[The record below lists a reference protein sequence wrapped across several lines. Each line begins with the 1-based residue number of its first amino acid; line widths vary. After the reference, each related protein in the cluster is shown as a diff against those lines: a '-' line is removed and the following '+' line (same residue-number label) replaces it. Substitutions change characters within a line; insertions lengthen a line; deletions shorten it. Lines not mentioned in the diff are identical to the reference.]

1 MLQMAILIVH
11 IFAGSIA
18 LCTAAGAFM
27 TKKGRAWHARIGKI
41 YSFAMMMVALSSF
54 MLVVLGAPFFLLMIG
69 IFSGYIVAVG
79 WRRAVNRKGE
89 VVKIDRILIAIGIV
103 GALGLFV
110 TSAVIFSGSNLIKS
124 NGEGRIF
131 GIVPLVFAG
140 ICGGLVWVQTLVDE
154 KGLAPRGKLRI
165 TQHVIF
171 MGSGTIATV
180 TAFLLTA
187 VSNSVFLWI
196 IPTIVGTAGIMFWT
210 RKVNHGKITSQKNK
224 QQKHSTV

>member
-1 MLQMAILIVH
+1 MTGINIFQVAILIIH
-11 IFAGSIA
+11 IFAGAIA

-89 VVKIDRILIAIGIV
+89 VVKIDRILIATGII

-140 ICGGLVWVQTLVDE
+140 ICGGLVWVQTRVDE

-196 IPTIVGTAGIMFWT
+196 IPTIVGTAGIIFWT
-210 RKVNHGKITSQKNK
+210 MKVNAGKITPLKSEQ
-224 QQKHSTV
+224 

>member
-1 MLQMAILIVH
+1 MTGVNIFQMAILIIH
-11 IFAGSIA
+11 IFAGAIA

-41 YSFAMMMVALSSF
+41 YSFAMIIVALTSF
-54 MLVVLGAPFFLLMIG
+54 VLVILGSPFFLLMIG

-110 TSAVIFSGSNLIKS
+110 TSAVIFSGSNLIKT

-165 TQHVIF
+165 TQHVVF

-180 TAFLLTA
+180 TTSFLL
-187 VSNSVFLWI
+187 
-196 IPTIVGTAGIMFWT
+196 
-210 RKVNHGKITSQKNK
+210 QY
-224 QQKHSTV
+224 QTVCFFG

>member
-27 TKKGRAWHARIGKI
+27 TKKGRAWHARNGKI
-41 YSFAMMMVALSSF
+41 YSFAMMIVALSSF
-54 MLVVLGAPFFLLMIG
+54 ILVILGSPFFLLMIG

-79 WRRAVNRKGE
+79 GRRAVNRKGA
-89 VVKIDRILIAIGIV
+89 VVKIDRILIAIGII

-140 ICGGLVWVQTLVDE
+140 ICGGLVWVQTRVDE

-196 IPTIVGTAGIMFWT
+196 IPTIVGTAGIIFWT
-210 RKVNHGKITSQKNK
+210 MKVNDGKIAPLKSEQ
-224 QQKHSTV
+224 

>member
-1 MLQMAILIVH
+1 ML
-11 IFAGSIA
+11 GSSAMNA
-18 LCTAAGAFM
+18 LG
-27 TKKGRAWHARIGKI
+27 
-41 YSFAMMMVALSSF
+41 
-54 MLVVLGAPFFLLMIG
+54 LVVLGAPFFLLMIG

-89 VVKIDRILIAIGIV
+89 VVKIDRILIAIGII

-140 ICGGLVWVQTLVDE
+140 ICGGLVWVQTRVDE
-154 KGLAPRGKLRI
+154 KGLAPREKLRI

-196 IPTIVGTAGIMFWT
+196 IPTIVGTAGIIFWT
-210 RKVNHGKITSQKNK
+210 MKVNAGKITPLKSEQ
-224 QQKHSTV
+224 